1 MAKRIKDKE
10 RDSIDFGKTKIDTLF
25 NSIFYPTLLSMVFA
39 SLFTV
44 ADGIFVGQ
52 GVGSDALAAI
62 NIVAPLFLI
71 TTGLALMFGV
81 GVSVVASIHLA
92 QDNRK
97 AANINVTQAFD
108 VATLLMVVI
117 AVAVFLFRIPFLRL
131 MGSSDALLPL
141 CQAYLLSILPGCV
154 CIVIQMIG
162 TFVIRLDGSPKFA
175 ASLEIFPGL
184 LNIFLDWLFVFPMQ
198 MGVAGSGIASSVS
211 CAVAAGIVVW
221 YMFFRAQTVRIFRLK
236 LSLTS
241 LYLTAR
247 NVGYMARSG
256 FSSML
261 GELSLS
267 VMLLA
272 GNCVFIRELGEDGVA
287 AFSVAC
293 YLYPIVFMVNN
304 AVAQSAQ
311 PIISFNHGAGNRRR
325 VKRAFRVSLSTA
337 TVCGVLATAFL
348 ALCAKPLVGL
358 FLQSGTRAYDI
369 ATGGLPLFAGSAI
382 FFAMNV
388 AIIGYYQATEQNAKA
403 TLCMLFRGFIFLVP
417 AFILMPM
424 FIFPQGMWLAVPVTE
439 CLTLGV
445 IFCSHRYLLTR
456 FNDGRVG
463 E

>member
-1 MAKRIKDKE
+1 MGRKKIDKE
-10 RDSIDFGKTKIDTLF
+10 RDSIDFGKSKIEPLF

-52 GVGSDALAAI
+52 GVGSNALAAI
-62 NIVAPLFLI
+62 NIVSPLFLI

-81 GVSVVASIHLA
+81 GMSVVASIHLS
-92 QDNRK
+92 QDNKK
-97 AANINVTQAFD
+97 AANFIVTQAFD
-108 VATLLMVVI
+108 VATLLMVII
-117 AVAVFLFRIPFLRL
+117 AVAVYLFRIPFLRL

-141 CQAYLLSILPGCV
+141 CEDYLLPILPGCV

-175 ASLEIFPGL
+175 ASLEIFPGM

-198 MGVAGSGIASSVS
+198 MGIAGSAIASSIS
-211 CAVAAGIVVW
+211 CAAAAGMVVW
-221 YMFFRAQTVRIFRLK
+221 YMFFRVQTVKICRLK

-241 LYLTAR
+241 LYLTTR

-261 GELSLS
+261 GELAMSM
-267 VMLLA
+267 MLLT
-272 GNCVFIRELGEDGVA
+272 GNYVFMRELGEDGVA

-304 AVAQSAQ
+304 SVAQSAQ
-311 PIISFNHGAGNRRR
+311 PILSFNHGAGNRYR
-325 VKRAFRVSLSTA
+325 VQRTFRISLSTA
-337 TVCGVLATAFL
+337 TVCGVLVTTFLTLAT
-348 ALCAKPLVGL
+348 KPLVGL
-358 FLQSGTRAYDI
+358 FLQAGTDAYDI
-369 ATGGLPLFAGSAI
+369 AIGGLPLFSYSAI

-388 AIIGYYQATEQNAKA
+388 AIIGYFQATKQNTRA
-403 TLCMLFRGFIFLVP
+403 TLCMLFRGLVFLVP

-424 FIFPQGMWLAVPVTE
+424 FISPQGVWLAVPVTE
-439 CLTLGV
+439 CMTLGV
-445 IFCSHRYLLTR
+445 ILLT
-456 FNDGRVG
+456 NKGILSH
-463 E
+463 

>member
-1 MAKRIKDKE
+1 MAKKIKDEE
-10 RDSIDFGKTKIDTLF
+10 RDSIDFGKTRIEPLF
-25 NSIFYPTLLSMVFA
+25 NRIFYPTLLSMVFA

-52 GVGSDALAAI
+52 GVGSNALAAI

-92 QDNRK
+92 QNNSK
-97 AANINVTQAFD
+97 AANINITQAFD
-108 VATLLMVVI
+108 VASLLMVII
-117 AVAVFLFRIPFLRL
+117 AIAVFLFRIPFLRL
-131 MGSSDALLPL
+131 LGSSDALLPL
-141 CQAYLLSILPGCV
+141 CQAYLLAILPGCI

-198 MGVAGSGIASSVS
+198 MGVAGSGIASSIS
-211 CAVAAGIVVW
+211 CAVAAAMVVW
-221 YMFFRAQTVRIFRLK
+221 YMFFLAKTVRIFRLK
-236 LSLTS
+236 LSRTS

-261 GELSLS
+261 GELAMSM
-267 VMLLA
+267 MLLT
-272 GNCVFIRELGEDGVA
+272 GNYVFMRELGEDGVA

-311 PIISFNHGAGNRRR
+311 PIISFNYGAGNRYR
-325 VKRAFRVSLSTA
+325 VRKAFRVSFSTA
-337 TVCGVLATAFL
+337 TVCGVLATTFL
-348 ALCAKPLVGL
+348 SLCAKPLVGL
-358 FLQSGTRAYDI
+358 FLQAGTKAHEI
-369 ATGGLPLFAGSAI
+369 AISGLPLFAYSAI

-388 AIIGYYQATEQNAKA
+388 AIIGYYQATEQNTRA
-403 TLCMLFRGFIFLVP
+403 TLCMLFRGLIFLVP
-417 AFILMPM
+417 AFILLPM
-424 FIFPQGMWLAVPVTE
+424 FISPQGMWLAVPVAE
-439 CLTLGV
+439 CMTLGM
-445 IFCSHRYLLTR
+445 ILLTNKSIISR
-456 FNDGRVG
+456 
-463 E
+463 

>member
-1 MAKRIKDKE
+1 MTKKIKDKE
-10 RDSIDFGKTKIDTLF
+10 RDSIDFGKSKIGPLF

-52 GVGSDALAAI
+52 GVGSNALAAI

-92 QDNRK
+92 QNNTK
-97 AANINVTQAFD
+97 AANINITQAFD
-108 VATLLMVVI
+108 VATLLMVMI
-117 AVAVFLFRIPFLRL
+117 AIAVFLFRIPFLRL
-131 MGSSDALLPL
+131 LGSSDALLPL

-198 MGVAGSGIASSVS
+198 MGVAGSGIASSIS
-211 CAVAAGIVVW
+211 CAAAAVMVVW
-221 YMFFRAQTVRIFRLK
+221 YMFFRAQTVKIFRLK
-236 LSLTS
+236 LSRTS
-241 LYLTAR
+241 FYLTAR
-247 NVGYMARSG
+247 NVGYMTRSG

-261 GELSLS
+261 GELAMSM
-267 VMLLA
+267 MLLT
-272 GNCVFIRELGEDGVA
+272 GNYVFIRELGEDGVA
-287 AFSVAC
+287 AFCVAC

-311 PIISFNHGAGNRRR
+311 PIISFNYGAGNRYR
-325 VKRAFRVSLSTA
+325 V
-337 TVCGVLATAFL
+337 
-348 ALCAKPLVGL
+348 LVGL
-358 FLQSGTRAYDI
+358 FLQAGTKAYEI
-369 ATGGLPLFAGSAI
+369 AISGLPLFAYSAI

-388 AIIGYYQATEQNAKA
+388 AIIGYYQATEQNTRA
-403 TLCMLFRGFIFLVP
+403 TLCMLFRGLIFLVP

-424 FIFPQGMWLAVPVTE
+424 FIFPQGMWLAVPITE
-439 CLTLGV
+439 CMTLGV
-445 IFCSHRYLLTR
+445 ILLTNKGIISR
-456 FNDGRVG
+456 
-463 E
+463 